1 MARVSAPWRHASNRE
16 ESALQIGVQD
26 DEYLLFER
34 QADDSLPAVGLIF
47 WREIDGYRVT
57 NIVPIEAD
65 QLSHAQYN
73 AALQDFAEKIVKPT
87 TKALALDIEMSADVQ
102 SPEDWMS
109 PTSAELLK
117 RFSRNANKSTGSSH
131 PFDRE
136 RWHEFIIG
144 LHAERREI
152 DTEKLGRWL
161 QDVERWSDEAAIDL
175 IIEYEFGRDLLKQY
189 DGSR

>member
-1 MARVSAPWRHASNRE
+1 
-16 ESALQIGVQD
+16 
-26 DEYLLFER
+26 
-34 QADDSLPAVGLIF
+34 
-47 WREIDGYRVT
+47 
-57 NIVPIEAD
+57 
-65 QLSHAQYN
+65 
-73 AALQDFAEKIVKPT
+73 
-87 TKALALDIEMSADVQ
+87 MSADVQ